1 MKNDRAQFVTKTGVI
16 AATVGSAVGLGN
28 IWRFPFE
35 AGVHGG
41 GAFLIL
47 YVICVLLIGVPVV
60 VAEFVLGRGTH
71 ANAKGAISQLV
82 PGTWMRWMPLLGV
95 LASVLILGFYSVV
108 AGWILAYLYMAV
120 TGMMSGHTPQEYG
133 TMFGE
138 FVSNPWL
145 STMCTILFLLINYTV
160 LRRGVQKGIEKI
172 ANILMPLL
180 FLILV
185 VFCANSLLMDG
196 AGKGIS
202 FLFNPDFSKITPSV
216 VVGAMGQAFF
226 SLSVGLGCLL
236 TYASYFNDKTPLVKN
251 AFTIGALDTLVAI
264 LAGVMIFPAVFSF
277 GMSAE
282 AGPKLVFEIL
292 PSIFQHLPMPI
303 LWSSAFF
310 ILLFFASLTSTISMS
325 ETCIAC
331 FVEELKMS
339 RKKACLLYTSPSP
352 RD

>member
-47 YVICVLLIGVPVV
+47 YIVCVLLIGVPVV

-145 STMCTILFLLINYTV
+145 STMCTILFLLINNAKI
-160 LRRGVQKGIEKI
+160 LISLINSEKNPFVQI
-172 ANILMPLL
+172 
-180 FLILV
+180 
-185 VFCANSLLMDG
+185 D
-196 AGKGIS
+196 
-202 FLFNPDFSKITPSV
+202 
-216 VVGAMGQAFF
+216 
-226 SLSVGLGCLL
+226 
-236 TYASYFNDKTPLVKN
+236 
-251 AFTIGALDTLVAI
+251 
-264 LAGVMIFPAVFSF
+264 
-277 GMSAE
+277 
-282 AGPKLVFEIL
+282 
-292 PSIFQHLPMPI
+292 
-303 LWSSAFF
+303 
-310 ILLFFASLTSTISMS
+310 
-325 ETCIAC
+325 
-331 FVEELKMS
+331 S
-339 RKKACLLYTSPSP
+339 RNL
-352 RD
+352 